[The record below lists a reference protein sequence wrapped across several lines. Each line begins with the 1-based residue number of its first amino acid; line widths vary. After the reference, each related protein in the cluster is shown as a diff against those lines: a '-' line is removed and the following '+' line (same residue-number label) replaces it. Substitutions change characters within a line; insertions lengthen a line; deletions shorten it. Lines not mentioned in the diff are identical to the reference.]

1 MKNIIFLIV
10 FGVIFSVAWGAENDI
25 NQSAD
30 SVANQS
36 ADSANQNAN
45 PSDSTALDANNP
57 ALIAAIKSAVEKRF
71 LDYYKNY
78 NIQINDLEITPV
90 IERNLAKYRLEK
102 IVFDNRDLRKTSGNF
117 EVHIRHNERSKKV
130 FFNFQINATIDSLN
144 AVGSIK
150 SGEIIDKNNTTIT
163 PIPLT
168 KNLSLPVSAEILG
181 QYEAKSF
188 ISGGSSIVA
197 SKITP
202 KIIVRK
208 GDILS
213 VDYNN
218 SDISINF
225 SVRAMQDGALGQ
237 NIRAQNTQS
246 NRDLNVIILD
256 SKTAKMGD

>member
-10 FGVIFSVAWGAENDI
+10 FGAIFSVALGAESDM
-25 NQSAD
+25 
-30 SVANQS
+30 NQS
-36 ADSANQNAN
+36 ADSANLDSKQSTTE
-45 PSDSTALDANNP
+45 SDSTALDANNP

-78 NIQINDLEITPV
+78 NIQINNLEITPV

-102 IVFDNRDLRKTSGNF
+102 IIFDNRDLRKINGNF

-213 VDYNN
+213 VDFKD

-225 SVRAMQDGALGQ
+225 SVRAMQDGAINQ
-237 NIRAQNTQS
+237 SIRAQNTQS
-246 NRDLNVIILD
+246 NRELNVIILD
-256 SKTAKMGD
+256 SKNAKIGD

>member
-1 MKNIIFLIV
+1 MKNITFLII
-10 FGVIFSVAWGAENDI
+10 FGAIFSVALGAENDM
-25 NQSAD
+25 SKSVD
-30 SVANQS
+30 SANQS
-36 ADSANQNAN
+36 ANQNEDS
-45 PSDSTALDANNP
+45 SDLATLNANNP
-57 ALIAAIKSAVEKRF
+57 ALINAIKSAVEKRF

-78 NIQINDLEITPV
+78 NIQINNIEITPV

-102 IVFDNRDLRKTSGNF
+102 IIFDNRDLRKINGNF
-117 EVHIRHNERSKKV
+117 EVHIRHNERNKKV
-130 FFNFQINATIDSLN
+130 FFNFQIDATIDSLN

-168 KNLSLPVSAEILG
+168 KNLSLPVGADILG

-213 VDYNN
+213 VDYQNG
-218 SDISINF
+218 DISITF
-225 SVRAMQDGALGQ
+225 SVKAMQDGAINQ
-237 NIRAQNTQS
+237 SIRAQNTQS
-246 NRDLNVIILD
+246 NRELNVIILD
-256 SKTAKMGD
+256 SKNAKIGD

>member
-10 FGVIFSVAWGAENDI
+10 FGAIFSVALGAENDM

-30 SVANQS
+30 SVANQG

-45 PSDSTALDANNP
+45 LSDSTALDANNP

-78 NIQINDLEITPV
+78 NIQINNLEITPV

-102 IVFDNRDLRKTSGNF
+102 IIFDNRDLRKINGNF

-213 VDYNN
+213 VDFRD
-218 SDISINF
+218 SDININF
-225 SVRAMQDGALGQ
+225 SVRAMQDGAINQ
-237 NIRAQNTQS
+237 SIRAQNTQS
-246 NRDLNVIILD
+246 NRELNVIILD
-256 SKTAKMGD
+256 SKNAKIGD

>member
-1 MKNIIFLIV
+1 MKELF
-10 FGVIFSVAWGAENDI
+10 FCVIFVTILNVALGADN
-25 NQSAD
+25 NAN
-30 SVANQS
+30 VAQNS
-36 ADSANQNAN
+36 NMNSANLSAN
-45 PSDSTALDANNP
+45 PSDLGAIDANNP
-57 ALIAAIKSAVEKRF
+57 ALISAIKSAVEKRF

-102 IVFDNRDLRKTSGNF
+102 IIFDNRDLRKISGNF

-163 PIPLT
+163 QIPLT
-168 KNLSLPVSAEILG
+168 KNLSLPVSTDILG

-197 SKITP
+197 AKITP
-202 KIIVRK
+202 KIIVHK

-213 VDYNN
+213 VNYRDN
-218 SDISINF
+218 DINITF
-225 SVRAMQDGALGQ
+225 SVKAMQDGAINQ
-237 NIRAQNTQS
+237 SIRAQNTQS
-246 NRDLNVIILD
+246 NRELNVIILD
-256 SKTAKMGD
+256 SKNAKIGD